1 MSNTQ
6 PFGTEVLY
14 QMPAVGATKTTTT
27 QSLVSGNASGNP
39 AYQLPAL
46 ASIWSPD
53 KLQGKS
59 LHIQAGGTYDAGA
72 VTNTMVLAYDPTQA
86 TIGTTIAATGAFT
99 IPSTTTGSWLMDLW
113 LDCISVGNNTSGWST
128 SGSIKYG
135 ASNNAGAT
143 ASTEVMMGG
152 AQTLGVPTSLA
163 LATSASIGYIE
174 LWSTF
179 GTAPTAFVCSSYKI
193 FGLN

>member
-1 MSNTQ
+1 MSNTR
-6 PFGTEVLY
+6 PSGAEVLY
-14 QMPAVGATKTTTT
+14 EMPAVGATKTTTT
-27 QSLVSGNASGNP
+27 QSIVSGNSSGNG

-46 ASIWSPD
+46 SSIWPVD
-53 KLQGKS
+53 VIQGKS
-59 LHIQAGGTYDAGA
+59 MHVQAGGTYDAGA
-72 VTNTMVLAYDPTQA
+72 VTNAMVLAYDPTQG

-99 IPSTTTGSWLMDLW
+99 IPSTTTGSWLLDLW
-113 LDCISVGNNTSGWST
+113 LDCMSVGNNTSGWSV

-135 ASNNAGAT
+135 VSNNAAT
-143 ASTEVMMGG
+143 AAASEVMMGG
-152 AQTLGVPTSLA
+152 AQTAGVPNLLA

-179 GTAPTAFVCSSYKI
+179 GTAPTAFVCSSFKI